1 MKKNI
6 VYTIQ
11 KVRVITNPVMRVV
24 FNNNVV
30 VARMHCA
37 TFHPFTV
44 RLI

>member
-1 MKKNI
+1 MYNI
-6 VYTIQ
+6 QV
-11 KVRVITNPVMRVV
+11 VMAIPNQVKRLRVV
-24 FNNNVV
+24 FDSEVV